1 MDADYALFASIVD
14 AGSLSAAG
22 RRASISPAMVS
33 KRLVRLEQR
42 LGVRLIHRTTRR
54 LVLTE
59 AGQRFHADV
68 VAILEHVRRA
78 EERVSGSTRE
88 PSGPLRVSMPTSF
101 GRLHVARHLHRFLD
115 RFPKVEL
122 EANLSDTF
130 VDLLTERVDVAL
142 RITAQVPASMTAH
155 RLAASRRIL
164 CAAPAYLSGHGIPE
178 TIADLARH
186 HLLAAEGQMPW
197 RLVRGRERVSVE
209 QESRVRTNS
218 SEVIREI
225 AVSGAGIALR
235 SLWDVS
241 SRLREGS
248 LVRVLPNWEG
258 TSDVGIYVVHHA
270 GDGLPSSV
278 AAFVAFMRDLLDPA
292 PWGEPLS

>member
-22 RRASISPAMVS
+22 RRVSISPAMVS

-101 GRLHVARHLHRFLD
+101 GRLHVAPHLHRFLD

-164 CAAPAYLSGHGIPE
+164 CAAPAYLSGHGRPE

-209 QESRVRTNS
+209 QGSRVRTNS

-248 LVRVLPNWEG
+248 LVRVLPDWEG

-278 AAFVAFMRDLLDPA
+278 AAFVAFMRDLLNPA